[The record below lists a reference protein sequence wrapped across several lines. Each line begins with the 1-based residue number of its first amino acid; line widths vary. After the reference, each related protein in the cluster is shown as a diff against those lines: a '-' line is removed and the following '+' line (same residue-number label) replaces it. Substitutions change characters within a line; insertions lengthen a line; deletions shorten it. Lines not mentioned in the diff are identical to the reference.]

1 MINPKLELDFR
12 KVMRVLDSCITE
24 EQLDVSEKFLK
35 LFIRKWSFLLTDE
48 NEITIYNHFLKKMN
62 SKKIKLNIF

>member
-48 NEITIYNHFLKKMN
+48 NEITIYNQFLKKMN